1 MGRISITFL
10 AKNLVLVFIA
20 AGTLYAQDTSTVTP
34 VEIFQ
39 SPWAINPEASSIIT
53 PAVNA
58 DPPPATPPATPP
70 AILPAMDPD
79 LRTIR
84 TRYVTITYWDVKAL
98 RKFNNKLYMGNL
110 KYLLKGKKS
119 DTIEDEVK
127 NKIDLIVE
135 KVETVLDMYPATL
148 RFNIVIHGSTR
159 GVQESYQRLYNRTVN
174 YIAFYSPGENTVFYS
189 ADHSKL
195 RVVTHEI
202 GHVIAE
208 NYFAI
213 SPPPKIHEVL
223 AQYAEAHI
231 ND

>member
-1 MGRISITFL
+1 MCRPFITSLEKNRAIQEFADNLSTLCRAVIPCL
-10 AKNLVLVFIA
+10 AKALLLVFA
-20 AGTLYAQDTSTVTP
+20 ALGPLHAEDPPRTMSA
-34 VEIFQ
+34 
-39 SPWAINPEASSIIT
+39 SPPAINSAPPRSIT
-53 PAVNA
+53 PAI
-58 DPPPATPPATPP
+58 DPN
-70 AILPAMDPD
+70 IK
-79 LRTIR
+79 TIQS
-84 TRYVTITYWDVKAL
+84 RYTTITYSDVKAL

-159 GVQESYQRLYNRTVN
+159 GVQAAYQRIYHRKVN
-174 YIAFYSPGENTVFYS
+174 YIAFFSPGEKTVFYS
-189 ADHSKL
+189 ANNAKL

-202 GHVIAE
+202 GHVVAE

-223 AQYAEAHI
+223 AQYAEMHI

>member
-20 AGTLYAQDTSTVTP
+20 AGTVYAQDGSTATP

-39 SPWAINPEASSIIT
+39 SPRAISPGASSIIT
-53 PAVNA
+53 PAVTA
-58 DPPPATPPATPP
+58 EPPPAIP
-70 AILPAMDPD
+70 PAMDPD
-79 LRTIR
+79 LRTIQ

-119 DTIEDEVK
+119 DTIDDEVK

-135 KVETVLDMYPATL
+135 KVETVLDMYPPTL

-159 GVQESYQRLYNRTVN
+159 GVQASYQRLYNRTVN

-189 ADHSKL
+189 ADHAKL
-195 RVVTHEI
+195 RVVSHEI